1 MGVDGQAYW
10 YKKGKLIAIQG
21 QYHIEDICKNP
32 EVFGLTKNI
41 IKSIYKKNKETVGVE
56 GNSREEI
63 MIKAMDNGWIRIR
76 QSIGTQGTIW
86 TFQFD
91 NFAKRKKDLQELTS
105 KLLLDKKE
113 MKDTDVLYLLS
124 YSGDYEEEYS
134 AFDGKKPSSFLTEK
148 QKKRGSLIKEVRS
161 YFDY

>member
-32 EVFGLTKNI
+32 EIFGLTKNI

-91 NFAKRKKDLQELTS
+91 NFAHLNFDNYRKSHVVFVNFRKSD
-105 KLLLDKKE
+105 
-113 MKDTDVLYLLS
+113 
-124 YSGDYEEEYS
+124 
-134 AFDGKKPSSFLTEK
+134 
-148 QKKRGSLIKEVRS
+148 
-161 YFDY
+161 